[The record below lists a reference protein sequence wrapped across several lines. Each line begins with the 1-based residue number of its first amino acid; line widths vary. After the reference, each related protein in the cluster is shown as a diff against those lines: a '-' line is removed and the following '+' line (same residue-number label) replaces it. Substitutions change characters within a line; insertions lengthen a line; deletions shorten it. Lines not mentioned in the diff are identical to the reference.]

1 MMMVQGAD
9 SDKKMNKK
17 GRKILQKSM

>member
-1 MMMVQGAD
+1 MMMVQCDD